1 LQQVL
6 PDYQFVMKTDV
17 KGYYASIDHAILLKQ
32 LANDVPSPFIFRL
45 LCQYV
50 KRTVEAGGLYK
61 DIRCG
66 IARGPALSPIIGAY
80 YLTLLDEAL
89 SKEGLHY
96 ARYMDDIVILARTRW
111 QLRRA
116 IKTLNQIFS
125 ALRLK
130 QHPDKTFIGRIERGF
145 DFLGYHFSR
154 GPMGL
159 ATKTIDNML
168 AKMHRLYEQKKTAP
182 ESAVDLGAYYRGWWG
197 WARGGLDASGIC
209 LGIAVCPRFGAVT
222 RTP

>member
-1 LQQVL
+1 
-6 PDYQFVMKTDV
+6 ME
-17 KGYYASIDHAILLKQ
+17 S
-32 LANDVPSPFIFRL
+32 
-45 LCQYV
+45 
-50 KRTVEAGGLYK
+50 GGLYK
-61 DIRCG
+61 DIQCG
-66 IARGPALSPIIGAY
+66 ITRGSALSPVIGAY
-80 YLTLLDEAL
+80 YLTVLDETL

-116 IKTLNQIFS
+116 IETLNQIFR

-159 ATKTIDNML
+159 ATKTMTICDDNGTGFMSEGRWHPKVPL
-168 AKMHRLYEQKKTAP
+168 ILVPIGGVGAAE
-182 ESAVDLGAYYRGWWG
+182 VDYLT
-197 WARGGLDASGIC
+197 I
-209 LGIAVCPRFGAVT
+209 IN
-222 RTP
+222 